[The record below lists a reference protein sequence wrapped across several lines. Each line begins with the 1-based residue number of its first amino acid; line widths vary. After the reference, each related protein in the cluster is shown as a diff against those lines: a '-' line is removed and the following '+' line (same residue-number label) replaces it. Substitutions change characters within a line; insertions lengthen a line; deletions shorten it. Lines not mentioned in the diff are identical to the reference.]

1 MAMLTE
7 RISAADAYEWGMISH
22 LVDDDA
28 FDTEVDA
35 VVGKLDSLSGPS
47 LKWIKRALRAGTMIT
62 LTEVQAIEL
71 DGQYALIKTPEFR
84 SAVASFRVSA
94 TDRRSM

>member
-1 MAMLTE
+1 MT
-7 RISAADAYEWGMISH
+7 
-22 LVDDDA
+22 
-28 FDTEVDA
+28 
-35 VVGKLDSLSGPS
+35 
-47 LKWIKRALRAGTMIT
+47 T

-94 TDRRSM
+94 TDRRST

>member
-1 MAMLTE
+1 
-7 RISAADAYEWGMISH
+7 
-22 LVDDDA
+22 
-28 FDTEVDA
+28 
-35 VVGKLDSLSGPS
+35 VVDSLSGPS
-47 LKWIKRALRAGTMIT
+47 LKWIKRALRAGAMTT

-94 TDRRSM
+94 TDRRST